1 MTKMEQRLRDLCMNN
16 SEYETK
22 YHQYENVV
30 RIFVDKLRI
39 VPVYFPHFSKHDS
52 SHSQNIIKYIG
63 MLLGEQR
70 INKLSVSDLLVF
82 LLSCYAHD
90 IGMSLR
96 YESIHDVMGGD
107 HLKRI
112 LDSYTDSVQEDLA
125 MAAERLLQFRNCDET
140 EVEGNIEQNYG
151 ALDIYKD
158 VLQIIEEEFRKNHP
172 KRSSELIE
180 KDEKLN
186 DLLGTRINRILSE
199 VCEAHGKEIE
209 GIMNLPWESVGIF
222 DDYIHPRLL
231 AAMLC
236 IGDLLDMDTDRFD
249 QVYVNAATGMPEL
262 SKIHQKKH
270 QSVRNFLVKNSI
282 IEISTDCD
290 EMNVYRA
297 TRDWITWLKQACEFV
312 ATEWNQISPEEFGNA
327 PYINKAET
335 LLNGAEKWGCF
346 ADTKF
351 HISDDYALELLKGS
365 GIYKDK
371 FVFMREI
378 IQNAIDATVKRIY
391 NDLILK
397 YGSTIS
403 EKDCLKYLTDGTV
416 ALEDYAIKGKIFI
429 KNKKVVVE
437 LADQGVGIRTSD
449 IERIAGLKGRSHTES
464 KDIAKFPLWLKPS
477 GIFSIGLQ
485 SIFLV
490 ANSFEIITRT
500 SDELPKKIVFEESS
514 RGNGYITVSDYNQN
528 ISQGS
533 ILRIE
538 INENKISQ
546 YDMSVNNYY
555 YKIVPKYKLIYQAI
569 ASAKYN
575 QEKETMPVF
584 EVRRQLQDYIPVEM
598 KGQDDEIV
606 LVKYD
611 SIFKKIP
618 YNRDNHLWI
627 EINTDS
633 IDYSYFDI
641 EKACAFYACFSLANN
656 SDHIYRK
663 HSYKRSYKYGQTI
676 YYRNVFVK
684 DDAFHSSRK
693 NCISSLDFRI
703 NLMSED
709 ADRILNL
716 GRDDIREEYKP
727 ILSDL
732 LDFEIKTMIE
742 HIVDTLLNEHK
753 NIGDLIML
761 IYQYACQFEYKQEL
775 LWVEYSDILNQIR
788 IGNYYSVLTNEHKEF
803 TEDTTYFD
811 KKANGEHSIDK
822 EERTFESTDNPP
834 EQIVKLSELKNNDI
848 LFLEELEKDEK
859 IIPEKY
865 FKNLKETEKYYQL
878 HPKNGNTHILDHRL
892 VQEYLGILNGKKY
905 HVYKTNPFFRGNGAI
920 VVLDDFFRCIE
931 FLNIIMGNLRCVH
944 PTKKFE
950 MLQTPIF
957 GRLYYITDYSYH
969 IMRVEMEMN
978 ETIKEKMNQD
988 IISDGFIRNC
998 VDKYSNDIFE
1008 STEFMKNVEYIYQYN
1023 SYMYTGITLVEIE
1036 KKYKEFIRELL
1047 GFLDDEELKKYS
1059 SHLKISN
1066 NNSISLKNSLIHF
1079 QEEDYSYYISI

>member
-16 SEYETK
+16 SEYESK

-30 RIFVDKLRI
+30 RVFVDKLRV

-63 MLLGEQR
+63 MLLGDQR

-96 YESIHDVMGGD
+96 YENIHDVMGGEQ
-107 HLKRI
+107 LKKI
-112 LDSYTDSVQEDLA
+112 LDNYTDSVQEDLA
-125 MAAERLLQFRNCDET
+125 MAAERLLQFRNHDDIGI
-140 EVEGNIEQNYG
+140 EGNLEQNYG

-158 VLQIIEEEFRKNHP
+158 VLQIIEEEFRNNHP
-172 KRSSELIE
+172 QRSSEIIE

-186 DLLGTRINRILSE
+186 DLLGTRINRILSD
-199 VCEAHGKEIE
+199 VCESHGKNIE
-209 GIMNLPWESVGIF
+209 EIMNLPWESVGIF
-222 DDYIHPRLL
+222 DDYIHPRFL

-249 QVYVNAATGMPEL
+249 QVYINATTGMPEL

-282 IEISTDCD
+282 IEIATDCD

-297 TRDWITWLKQACEFV
+297 TRDWIKWLKLACKFV

-327 PYINKAET
+327 PYISKSET

-351 HISDDYALELLKGS
+351 HISDDYALDLLKGS

-391 NDLILK
+391 NDLVLK

-403 EKDCLKYLTDGTV
+403 EKDCLKYLTDGTI

-429 KNKKVVVE
+429 KNEKVIVE
-437 LADQGVGIRTSD
+437 LSDQGIGIRTSD
-449 IERIAGLKGRSHTES
+449 IERIAGLKGRSRKEI

-477 GIFSIGLQ
+477 GVFSIVLQ

-500 SDELPKKIVFEESS
+500 SDELPKKIVFEES
-514 RGNGYITVSDYNQN
+514 REGNGYITVSDYNQN
-528 ISQGS
+528 ILQGS

-555 YKIVPKYKLIYQAI
+555 YKIMPKYKLIYQAI
-569 ASAKYN
+569 ASSKYN
-575 QEKETMPVF
+575 QEKQAIPAF

-611 SIFKKIP
+611 SIFEKVP
-618 YNRDNHLWI
+618 FNRDDHLWI
-627 EINTDS
+627 EVNTESIN
-633 IDYSYFDI
+633 YSYFDI
-641 EKACAFYACFSLANN
+641 EKACAFYAFIPLGNN
-656 SDHIYRK
+656 SEHIYGK
-663 HSYKRSYKYGQTI
+663 HSYGHSHKYGQTI

-684 DDAFHSSRK
+684 DNITHVSRK
-693 NCISSLDFRI
+693 NSVWSLDFRI

-709 ADRILNL
+709 ADKILNL
-716 GRDDIREEYKP
+716 GRDDIREEYKS

-732 LDFEIKTMIE
+732 LDFEIKIMVE
-742 HIVDTLLNEHK
+742 HIVDALLNEHK

-761 IYQYACQFEYKQEL
+761 IYQYACQFDYKQEF
-775 LWVEYSDILNQIR
+775 LWDEYSDILAQIR
-788 IGNYYSVLTNEHKEF
+788 IGNYYSVLVNEHEEF
-803 TEDTTYFD
+803 TEDTTYFE
-811 KKANGEHSIDK
+811 KKENGENSLDK
-822 EERTFESTDNPP
+822 EEKIFEKKNNPS
-834 EQIVKLSELKNNDI
+834 EQIIKLSELKNSEI
-848 LFLEELEKDEK
+848 LFLEELGKDEK
-859 IIPEKY
+859 LIPEKY
-865 FKNLKETEKYYQL
+865 FKDLNETQKYYQL
-878 HPKNGNTHILDHRL
+878 HPKNGNEHILDHRL

-905 HVYKTNPFFRGNGAI
+905 HVYKTAPFFRCNGAI
-920 VVLDDFFRCIE
+920 VVLDDFLRCVE

-944 PTKKFE
+944 PTKGFE

-957 GRLYYITDYSYH
+957 GKSYYISDYSYQ

-978 ETIKEKMNQD
+978 ETIKERMNQD

-998 VDKYSNDIFE
+998 VDKYSDDIFE
-1008 STEFMKNVEYIYQYN
+1008 STEFMNNLKYIYQYN
-1023 SYMYTGITLVEIE
+1023 SYINTGITLVEIE

-1059 SHLKISN
+1059 SHLKISS
-1066 NNSISLKNSLIHF
+1066 NNSISLRNTLMHF
-1079 QEEDYSYYISI
+1079 QEEDYDYYISI

>member
-1 MTKMEQRLRDLCMNN
+1 MEQRLRELCLNN
-16 SEYETK
+16 TEYESK

-30 RIFVDKLRI
+30 RVFVDKLRV

-52 SHSQNIIKYIG
+52 SHSQNIIKYVG

-96 YESIHDVMGGD
+96 YESIHEVMGGEQ
-107 HLKRI
+107 LKGM
-112 LDSYTDSVQEDLA
+112 LDDYTNSMQEDLA
-125 MAAERLLQFRNCDET
+125 MAAGRLLQFQNCDET
-140 EVEGNIEQNYG
+140 EIEENFEQNYG

-158 VLQIIEEEFRKNHP
+158 VLQVIEEEFRKNHP
-172 KRSSELIE
+172 KRSSEIIE

-199 VCEAHGKEIE
+199 VCEAHGKDIE
-209 GIMNLPWESVGIF
+209 EIMNLPWESVGIF
-222 DDYIHPRLL
+222 DDYIHPRFL

-249 QVYVNAATGMPEL
+249 QVYINATTGMPEL

-297 TRDWITWLKQACEFV
+297 TRDWVKWLKLACKFV

-351 HISDDYALELLKGS
+351 HISDDYALDLLKGS

-391 NDLILK
+391 NDLVLK

-403 EKDCLKYLTDGTV
+403 EKDCLKYLTDGTI
-416 ALEDYAIKGKIFI
+416 ALDDYAIKGKIFI
-429 KNKKVVVE
+429 KKNKVIVE
-437 LADQGVGIRTSD
+437 LSDQGIGIRTSD
-449 IERIAGLKGRSHTES
+449 IERIAGLKGRSRKEI

-555 YKIVPKYKLIYQAI
+555 YKIMPKYKLIYQEI
-569 ASAKYN
+569 ASSKYN
-575 QEKETMPVF
+575 QEKETIPAF
-584 EVRRQLQDYIPVEM
+584 EVRRQLQDYIPVEI
-598 KGQDDEIV
+598 KGQDDELV
-606 LVKYD
+606 LVRYD
-611 SIFKKIP
+611 SIFKKAP
-618 YNRDNHLWI
+618 FNRDDHLWI
-627 EINTDS
+627 EVNTDS

-641 EKACAFYACFSLANN
+641 EKACVFYAFISLGNN
-656 SDHIYRK
+656 SDHIYGK
-663 HSYKRSYKYGQTI
+663 YSYRRSHKYGQTI

-684 DDAFHSSRK
+684 DNITHTSRK
-693 NCISSLDFRI
+693 NSIWSLDFRI

-709 ADRILNL
+709 ADKILNL
-716 GRDDIREEYKP
+716 GRDDIREEYKS
-727 ILSDL
+727 ILSHL
-732 LDFEIKTMIE
+732 LDFEIEIMVE
-742 HIVDTLLNEHK
+742 HIVDALLNEHK

-761 IYQYACQFEYKQEL
+761 IYQYACQFDYKQEF
-775 LWVEYSDILNQIR
+775 LWDEYSDILDQIR
-788 IGNYYSVLTNEHKEF
+788 IGNYYSVLVNGHEEF
-803 TEDTTYFD
+803 NEDTTYFE
-811 KKANGEHSIDK
+811 KKANGENSLDK
-822 EERTFESTDNPP
+822 EEKIFEKKNNPS
-834 EQIVKLSELKNNDI
+834 EQIIKLSELKNSEI

-859 IIPEKY
+859 LIPEKY
-865 FKNLKETEKYYQL
+865 FKELKETEKYYQL
-878 HPKNGNTHILDHRL
+878 QPKNGHTHILDHRL

-905 HVYKTNPFFRGNGAI
+905 HVYKTNPFFGCNGAI
-920 VVLDDFFRCIE
+920 VLLDDFFRCVE

-944 PTKKFE
+944 PTKGFE
-950 MLQTPIF
+950 MLQTPIL
-957 GRLYYITDYSYH
+957 GRLYYITDYSCQ

-978 ETIKEKMNQD
+978 GTIKEKMNQD

-998 VDKYSNDIFE
+998 VEKYSNDIFD
-1008 STEFMKNVEYIYQYN
+1008 STEFKKNVEYIYQYN
-1023 SYMYTGITLVEIE
+1023 LYINTGISSAEVE

-1059 SHLKISN
+1059 NYLKISS
-1066 NNSISLKNSLIHF
+1066 NNSISLRKSLLHF
-1079 QEEDYSYYISI
+1079 QEEDYDYYISI